1 MKHLSILLAC
11 MPIFTWANQQSI
23 PIQNE
28 FNRFQQ
34 QAKNQNEQLQQV
46 QQQRWLSQHQYQTE
60 QQEHA
65 QADLSQVCLPYS
77 EVKFVGFH
85 LIDPLP
91 FAPKKNE
98 CLNEERLNR
107 LSQDLTSAYLAL
119 GYVYNPFQFEDDG
132 SGKLT
137 MRVTEGK
144 VSLLSSNSERL
155 NFTMLFPNILGK
167 PLNIKDLDQALDQA
181 NKMPGSKVSVDVL
194 PAKNGEIE
202 LSFVNEEKSRVTGYA
217 GMDNFASKRSG
228 RWQAKGGLNIDN
240 PLGLSDSLYLNVSHS
255 LKSYHH
261 NFNRSFSFFHTIPYG
276 YWSLS
281 TFGSFSTFKSTL
293 PLQYNTVEQKGY
305 TWQAAL
311 RSDYTFQRDS
321 NSISNLYAQLER
333 IKSKSY
339 FHDSLILLQS
349 PTLTTAQIGINHL
362 QLFSY
367 GSLMTDFSYERGL
380 KWWNTIANHGR
391 DQPEGQF
398 NRWRAELQFNAFYPI
413 KSQIFRQSSRLVGQ
427 YSHNYLPSI
436 KQEELLGRYAVRGL
450 NDFSLSAEKSA
461 VLQNNL
467 GWLHQYKQWQI
478 EPYLGLDIGI
488 QKATAPDANSQ
499 KAFGYALGMKASHP
513 RWYIQLEWA
522 TGRLFQRNQ
531 IIQERSINVNWHV
544 MF

>member
-1 MKHLSILLAC
+1 MKHLPILIAC
-11 MPIFTWANQQSI
+11 LPMFTWANEQPIS
-23 PIQNE
+23 IQNE

-34 QAKNQNEQLQQV
+34 QTKKQNEQFQQV
-46 QQQRWLSQHQYQTE
+46 QQRRWFEQHQYQVE
-60 QQEHA
+60 QQENA

-77 EVKFVGFH
+77 EIQFVGFH

-98 CLNEERLNR
+98 CLNEDRLNQ
-107 LSQDLTSAYLAL
+107 LSQALTEAYLAL
-119 GYVYNPFQFEDDG
+119 GYIYNPFQFEDDH

-137 MRVTEGK
+137 MRVTEGRI
-144 VSLLSSNSERL
+144 SQLSSNSHRL
-155 NFTMLFPNILGK
+155 NFSMLLPNSLGK

-202 LSFVNEEKSRVTGYA
+202 LAFVNEEKSRLTGYL
-217 GMDNFASKRSG
+217 GLDNFASKRSG
-228 RWQAKGGLNIDN
+228 RWQAKGGLNIDS

-255 LKSYHH
+255 LKSYRH
-261 NFNRSFSFFHTIPYG
+261 NFNRSLSFFHTIPYG
-276 YWSLS
+276 YWTLS
-281 TFGSFSTFKSTL
+281 SFGSFSAFKSNV
-293 PLQYNTVEQKGY
+293 PLQHHSVEQKGH

-311 RSDYTFQRDS
+311 RGDYTFRRDS

-339 FHDSLILLQS
+339 FQDSLILLQS
-349 PTLTTAQIGINHL
+349 PTLTTVQIGVNHL

-367 GSLMTDFSYERGL
+367 GSLITDFSYERGL
-380 KWWNTIANHGR
+380 RRWNATLNQGQ

-413 KSQIFRQSSRLVGQ
+413 KSQTFHQSSRLIGQ
-427 YSHNYLPSI
+427 YSRNYLPAI
-436 KQEELLGRYAVRGL
+436 KQEELLGRYAVRGI
-450 NDFSLSAEKSA
+450 NDFSQSAEKNI
-461 VLQNNL
+461 VLRNNF
-467 GWLHQYKQWQI
+467 GWLYQYKQWQI
-478 EPYLGLDIGI
+478 EPYLGVDIGM
-488 QKATAPDANSQ
+488 QKATSPDADSQ
-499 KAFGYALGMKASHP
+499 KAFGYAVGLKTTHP
-513 RWYIQLEWA
+513 AWYMQLEWA

-531 IIQERSINVNWHV
+531 IVQERSINANWYV